1 MKRALA
7 VALSVAFAFT
17 IAACSV
23 LETVAEDQN
32 QLAVQ
37 YATMKV
43 LERDDVDAGRVIEL
57 TTKAKAYVEEGASV
71 TVSALVDAARER
83 LSESSLSPADQI
95 LIEAILARAQERI
108 EAKIGGGLLTG
119 EQRLQLLTV
128 LDWIEDAARGS
139 STSP

>member
-1 MKRALA
+1 MKVLLA
-7 VALSVAFAFT
+7 VLFVTAFALT
-17 IAACSV
+17 GCSV
-23 LETVAEDQN
+23 FETVSDDRN

-37 YATMKV
+37 YATLKV
-43 LERDDVDAGRVIEL
+43 LERDDVSDTRLLSLVSQ
-57 TTKAKAYVEEGASV
+57 AKTYVQEGESV
-71 TVSALVDAARER
+71 SVSALVTAARER

-108 EAKIGGGLLTG
+108 EAEIGGGLLTG
-119 EQRLQLLTV
+119 DQRLQLLTV